1 MPTFS
6 VYPCLIGAKMEQQQR
21 VSASIGKRAQNQ
33 IPPSKPYST
42 DAPSNEIVQAGSN
55 TGDTTTD
62 DSDENS
68 ISGVLN
74 DKACKNT
81 VQPSPATVSRSSSA
95 GETDFRTFKGED
107 STNRKPKHNVTVDK
121 SQKPKQ
127 ANLEKK
133 NEVMHPESDGADDIP
148 VQKPKARLGKIGGK
162 SNAIK
167 SSDPNEHKNPSFEPK
182 SSTSRDRRKL
192 TALDAQDKVYS
203 SLSSDPNQLKERAS
217 LPQELP
223 SPQRETSQERADHRR
238 EQLKRNLETTA
249 ITSIR
254 KKRKF

>member
-1 MPTFS
+1 M
-6 VYPCLIGAKMEQQQR
+6 
-21 VSASIGKRAQNQ
+21 
-33 IPPSKPYST
+33 
-42 DAPSNEIVQAGSN
+42 
-55 TGDTTTD
+55 
-62 DSDENS
+62 
-68 ISGVLN
+68 SGVLN
-74 DKACKNT
+74 DNARKYA
-81 VQPSPATVSRSSSA
+81 VQPSPDTVSRPSSG

-107 STNRKPKHNVTVDK
+107 STNRKPKHNIAVDD

-127 ANLEKK
+127 ADLEKT
-133 NEVMHPESDGADDIP
+133 NELMHPESDGIDDVP
-148 VQKPKARLGKIGGK
+148 VQKPKVRLGKIGGK

-167 SSDPNEHKNPSFEPK
+167 RSDPNEHNDLPLEPK
-182 SSTSRDRRKL
+182 SSPSRERRKL

-203 SLSSDPNQLKERAS
+203 SLSSDPNQSKERDS

-254 KKRKF
+254 KKQKF